1 MIPNFEP
8 YLSGAPKGHGVEPP
22 GLDLKVVAEL
32 PSGRR
37 MALDLEIKTDM
48 AAWHVRSSRVSAIR

>member
-37 MALDLEIKTDM
+37 MALDLVDDLSG
-48 AAWHVRSSRVSAIR
+48 AAPYVHAATLEQE